1 MQMHIFDFFYAAK
14 IFTNSTSKT
23 DKVFVDLVAFLMKC
37 KNVILAVYGLTNI
50 TVLLSKN
57 DPGGVENIFCN

>member
-23 DKVFVDLVAFLMKC
+23 DKVFVDLVAFFNEMQKC
-37 KNVILAVYGLTNI
+37 DSSSVWFNRYYGFAI
-50 TVLLSKN
+50 
-57 DPGGVENIFCN
+57 